1 MQTPHDRIVE
11 QLESEIGRLTL
22 ERDDLKE
29 EIRIIK
35 KMLEDAQEEL
45 KKEAVPR
52 KYVSR
57 DDQALPN
64 F

>member
-1 MQTPHDRIVE
+1 MSTPQDRIVE

-29 EIRIIK
+29 EILIIK

-45 KKEAVPR
+45 KKKPPPR

-57 DDQALPN
+57 DDQMLPDV
-64 F
+64 

>member
-57 DDQALPN
+57 DDQMLPDV
-64 F
+64 

>member
-1 MQTPHDRIVE
+1 MLTPQDRIIL
-11 QLESEIGRLTL
+11 QLESDVGRLTL

-45 KKEAVPR
+45 KKEAVPK

-57 DDQALPN
+57 DDQMLPDV
-64 F
+64 

>member
-1 MQTPHDRIVE
+1 MSTLQNRIVE
-11 QLESEIGRLTL
+11 PLESEVERLTL

-45 KKEAVPR
+45 KKEAVPK

-57 DDQALPN
+57 DDQMLPDV
-64 F
+64 